1 MYSTGFE
8 CFLPP
13 HAVRV
18 ISPQPSFGA
27 ERAVGACVRAA
38 RQSPDWLRARPLC
51 APALSA
57 AFGRLAE
64 AKSHAGA
71 RRVWATRSGDAAGYR
86 ASARRMAAPASA
98 HAEHPASAE
107 YRLRR
112 LPSPSRRGWPSRL
125 ARALRLASPPLC
137 ARRASR
143 DCSYGVI
150 ASRLRLPCR
159 RLNPFVSKAETGR
172 AQAPL
177 LRNFF
182 NRNLMLDDGIFIPT
196 WSSNLHCKT
205 NVSLVNAYKRATFYY
220 FFHHTF
226 VRSM

>member
-57 AFGRLAE
+57 AFGRLA
-64 AKSHAGA
+64 
-71 RRVWATRSGDAAGYR
+71 D